1 MRPGQRPDAPA
12 PSPTSWALEEL
23 DPSAGHS
30 VVFNDAPPLPSID
43 VDEIARV
50 AYERG
55 LEEGRRAGEAAEA
68 ARLQPTILALNA
80 ALATLQDEAAHW
92 IGNAQENI
100 CALSIAVA
108 REVIGREVQAEA
120 DVVDALVRQALLEF
134 PLDQSIVV
142 RMHPA
147 DLAVINTLKATMGAA
162 RPSPVN
168 GERPEVQW
176 LSDARIL
183 RGGCVIEGRDR
194 IIDGRIDTA
203 LERLY
208 RRVSQT
214 DA

>member
-1 MRPGQRPDAPA
+1 M
-12 PSPTSWALEEL
+12 SWALEEL
-23 DPSAGHS
+23 DPSGGHS
-30 VVFNDAPPLPSID
+30 VVFNDSPTLPTID

-50 AYERG
+50 AFERG
-55 LEEGRRAGEAAEA
+55 MEEGRRAGAAAEA
-68 ARLQPTILALNA
+68 ARLQPTITALNA
-80 ALATLQDEAAHW
+80 ALATLQEEAAPW

-100 CALSIAVA
+100 CALSVAIA
-108 REVIGREVQAEA
+108 RQVIGRDVQA
-120 DVVDALVRQALLEF
+120 DTTVVESLVRQALLEF
-134 PLDQSIVV
+134 PLDQAIVV

-147 DLAVINTLKATMGAA
+147 DLAAITTLKAGMGAT
-162 RPSPVN
+162 RPAPVN

-176 LSDARIL
+176 LSDARIM

-208 RRVSQT
+208 RRVSHT